1 MKKVLLMLA
10 LLTATATAFAAENQA
25 FWGVFA
31 ETRVQKMA
39 GMPALPPLPPG
50 VDAGAMAQIPGMA
63 AVLGMGAPQR
73 TLSVRLWSPGI
84 APQGATATITP
95 PAGLKQ
101 GDRLVLDLYRP
112 KPGETGPGE
121 EAGTEESSFTIKRYW
136 GSSEKVKPGQPEVIR
151 WDTLSPELKAAAR
164 REAAEAASKE
174 SYFYKPD
181 WTTAYWPTGKQPGRI
196 ANDASLPGKYTL
208 TTSYTGSVSI
218 DVPQGVDFLAPIELS
233 SPDLTKLPSLDGA
246 ITFRWKPVPGIL
258 GYHARIIGMQQEK
271 KTLILWSSSEVQDEP
286 SGGWDYLEMAE
297 VAKHVKSTAMME
309 PTRQEMTVPAG
320 IFKECDVVYFTM
332 TGYGPG
338 AALAEGQPL
347 PRVQTKTTLNIMLGG
362 KAMGQMGE

>member
-63 AVLGMGAPQR
+63 AVLGMGTPKR
-73 TLSVRLWSPGI
+73 SLSVRLWSPGI
-84 APQGATATITP
+84 APQGATASIAP

-112 KPGETGPGE
+112 KPGQVEFDE
-121 EAGTEESSFTIKRYW
+121 ELDSEAPEFTIKRYW
-136 GSSEKVKPGQPEVIR
+136 GSAAKVKPGQPEVIR
-151 WDTLSPELKAAAR
+151 WDTLSPEIKAQTR
-164 REAAEAASKE
+164 REAAQAANKE

-181 WTTAYWPTGKQPGRI
+181 WTTGYWPTGKQPGKI
-196 ANDASLPGKYTL
+196 ANDATLPGKYTL
-208 TTSYTGSVSI
+208 TTSYTGNVAI

-233 SPDLTKLPSLDGA
+233 SPDLTKVPSLEDA
-246 ITFRWKPVPGIL
+246 ITFRWKPVPGVL
-258 GYHARIIGMQQEK
+258 GYHARVIGVQGN
-271 KTLILWSSSEVQDEP
+271 KTLILWSSSEVKDEP
-286 SGGWDYLEMAE
+286 SAGWDYLEMAE
-297 VAKHVKSTAMME
+297 VAKLVKSTAMMA
-309 PTRQEMTVPAG
+309 PTRQEVTVPAG